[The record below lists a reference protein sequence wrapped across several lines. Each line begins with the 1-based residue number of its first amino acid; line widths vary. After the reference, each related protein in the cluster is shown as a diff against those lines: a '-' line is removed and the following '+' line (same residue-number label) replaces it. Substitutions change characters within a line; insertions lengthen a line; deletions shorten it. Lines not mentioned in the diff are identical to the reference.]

1 MKIGVLK
8 EIKDNEKRVAV
19 TPGVISKIKKLGY
32 EIFVEHDSGIQASF
46 YNEQYVESG
55 AEISSKEEI
64 YKCDLL
70 LKINKPTHD

>member
-32 EIFVEHDSGIQASF
+32 EIFLVF
-46 YNEQYVESG
+46 KL
-55 AEISSKEEI
+55 ISIMNNMWKVVLRFVQKKKFINAI
-64 YKCDLL
+64 YY
-70 LKINKPTHD
+70 